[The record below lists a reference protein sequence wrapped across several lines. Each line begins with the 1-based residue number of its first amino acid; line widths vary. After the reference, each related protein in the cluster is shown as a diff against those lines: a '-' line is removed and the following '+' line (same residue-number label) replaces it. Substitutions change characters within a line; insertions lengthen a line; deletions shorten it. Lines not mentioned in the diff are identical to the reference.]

1 MTAVTSELI
10 YEGLK
15 KVQEDV
21 SQTRQ
26 DVRNVRDELIAT
38 RGHLL
43 ALQKDTNNIYERLTT
58 LEIKVDR
65 VERRLELTDAPA

>member
-1 MTAVTSELI
+1 MPAATNELI
-10 YEGLK
+10 FEVLK

-26 DVRNVRDELIAT
+26 DMRHVREELIAT

-43 ALQKDTNNIYERLTT
+43 ALQKDANNIYERLTT
-58 LEIKVDR
+58 LENKVDR
-65 VERRLELTDAPA
+65 IERRLELSDTPA

>member
-1 MTAVTSELI
+1 MPAASNELI
-10 YEGLK
+10 FEVLK

-26 DVRNVRDELIAT
+26 DMRHVREELIAT

-58 LEIKVDR
+58 LESKVDR
-65 VERRLELTDAPA
+65 IERRLELTDTPA